1 MSDENLDNIVDFSGE
16 RVRRVHD
23 QNEKRLQAV
32 RAAFAKALPLTSTR
46 SKANKEIEEKTLIES
61 GQQRW
66 CDSSLG

>member
-46 SKANKEIEEKTLIES
+46 SKATKKSKKKRRN
-61 GQQRW
+61 
-66 CDSSLG
+66 SLFLDIRIF